1 MKADSSIV
9 QRFYAS
15 TSNGSLQSQASRPW
29 KLADSLEPVAPFF
42 FFFVADCQTE
52 TFFFLSDHRQTRM
65 LETCRCRW
73 QILFLPSARRD
84 FQEGIGF
91 IGCRFNAVHD
101 GKLIGTHWISGLYR
115 WTPILYTA
123 LLKYRR
129 EENYCYSRAVSTPL
143 PFALHPHPPRFISS
157 RSSRSFFLSR

>member
-1 MKADSSIV
+1 MGESRFFNRSKIL
-9 QRFYAS
+9 RFYFKRLFTIAGVS
-15 TSNGSLQSQASRPW
+15 PMEISRFVGTGR
-29 KLADSLEPVAPFF
+29 A
-42 FFFVADCQTE
+42 FFFVVDCQTE

-143 PFALHPHPPRFISS
+143 PFALHPRPPRFISS